1 MFEDQPILILED
13 NVYVALDLSSAVE
26 ERQGRVVGPAGSVG
40 EALHLIDNVHVA
52 AAVLDFHLPD
62 GDASPV
68 AAKLAG
74 KGVPFVIHT
83 DAGLPMSFADLHSAV
98 PVLQKPIDPQSLL
111 TVLHGQICLNSQEKL
126 HPRLGNG
133 AKQV

>member
-1 MFEDQPILILED
+1 MFENQPILILED
-13 NVYVALDLSSAVE
+13 NVYVALGLSSAVE
-26 ERQGRVVGPAGSVG
+26 ERQGRVVGPAGSVS
-40 EALHLIDNVHVA
+40 EALHLIDSQHVA

-83 DAGLPMSFADLHSAV
+83 DTGLPPSFAELHSGV

-111 TVLHGQICLNSQEKL
+111 TVLHGQICLNGAEHNHS
-126 HPRLGNG
+126 RLGAG
-133 AKQV
+133 PKQV

>member
-1 MFEDQPILILED
+1 MFEDQPILIVED

-26 ERQGRVVGPAGSVG
+26 ERQGRVVGPAGSVS

-52 AAVLDFHLPD
+52 AAILDFHLPD
-62 GDASPV
+62 GDASSV

-83 DAGLPMSFADLHSAV
+83 ECGLPAAFAELHGDV
-98 PVLQKPIDPQSLL
+98 PILQKPVDPHSVL
-111 TVLHGQICLNSQEKL
+111 TTLHGQILGNSAEKL
-126 HPRLGNG
+126 HPRLGDLP
-133 AKQV
+133 KQV